1 MPRRLLYIV
10 LAIAVVVI
18 TAVTFL
24 LRRDGP
30 DLVPEVMAGDVSE
43 ELTRIEPDDLPAR
56 ARAFLATDRPWRAAQ
71 AMRRYLQST
80 PDSAADMRVLAARA
94 EAGWGA
100 WSQVHA
106 LLRDVAGL
114 DTLEDGIGL
123 YLLARA
129 RDDGGD
135 AAGAAE
141 AYTAFLALRPS
152 ANGLQAERDAARLRL
167 GLALVRAGRRDAAR
181 EHLQLSAQGAGTAS
195 VWLDLLAADALAR
208 TGDTAAVRAATT
220 AHTDGVPGLRAWRA
234 RVTAAWQAGDIA
246 GARQLANQARAW
258 ASTNETRAEFLVS
271 AARAAAQMGDV
282 AAARDAL
289 RSAIDLGPATSHA
302 RAAAALLRSGDM
314 SAADHLASARVL
326 SAQGLHAEAVPG
338 YRRWLD
344 NGSGLAAQRTQVT
357 MDLANAL
364 FYAGEYADAVRVL
377 QPLAGHTPA
386 QFLRARAEAHRG
398 RTDEAVRIY
407 LSLAE
412 RFPRAATGTEALFL
426 AAGVRHDAGDADRAR
441 TLYQRV
447 VRQYPGSDRAG
458 LSMMRLAGIAFHN
471 GEHREAARIWDEYR
485 ARFPRGSR
493 ALQAL
498 YWAGRARAALGD
510 SAGAAS
516 MFREVR
522 QRERDSYY
530 ALLASERLGIPFW
543 PLPAGAGPGRSAGA
557 DQRVA
562 GWMRGIDLLRAA
574 GFTAEASAEA
584 NRVLDN
590 AGTERATLY
599 ALAEALAERGYSQ
612 RAVRIGLRLQGSGTP
627 DLRLLRI
634 LYPLPYRTL
643 IIEEARDRDID
654 PFIATALIRQESMF
668 EAGVTSHAG
677 ARGLMQIMPATG
689 RQLADAVGIEPW
701 DDELLYHPEINVH
714 LGTRY
719 LARHMENYDGSLPSV
734 FSAYNAGSHR
744 VGWWSDYA
752 EYGNDELFT
761 ERIPFAETR
770 NYVKILTRN
779 RALYAGLYGDS

>member
-543 PLPAGAGPGRSAGA
+543 PLPMGAGPGRSAGA

-574 GFTAEASAEA
+574 GFTDEASAEA
-584 NRVLDN
+584 DRV
-590 AGTERATLY
+590 R
-599 ALAEALAERGYSQ
+599 RQ
-612 RAVRIGLRLQGSGTP
+612 RRHRPRDAVRPRRSARRARLQPARHPHRAAPAGLGTAGSATATH
-627 DLRLLRI
+627 
-634 LYPLPYRTL
+634 PLPVAVSHAHHRRSARPRYRSVHCGR
-643 IIEEARDRDID
+643 AHPAGID
-654 PFIATALIRQESMF
+654 VRGGI
-668 EAGVTSHAG
+668 TSHAG

-689 RQLADAVGIEPW
+689 RQLAEAVGIEPW
-701 DDELLYHPEINVH
+701 DAELLYHPEINVH

-719 LARHMENYDGSLPSV
+719 LARTWRTTTARCPPCSPPTTPARTASAGGASTRSTATTSSSPSGSRSRRH
-734 FSAYNAGSHR
+734 A
-744 VGWWSDYA
+744 
-752 EYGNDELFT
+752 T
-761 ERIPFAETR
+761 T
-770 NYVKILTRN
+770 
-779 RALYAGLYGDS
+779 